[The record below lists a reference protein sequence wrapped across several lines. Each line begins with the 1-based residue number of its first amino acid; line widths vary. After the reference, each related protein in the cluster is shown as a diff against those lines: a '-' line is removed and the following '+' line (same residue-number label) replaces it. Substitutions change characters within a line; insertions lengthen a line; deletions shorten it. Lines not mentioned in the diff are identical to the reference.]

1 MSLMAR
7 ENLSSCFPFLKVVL
21 DILRPTTA
29 VSLFLILSQWC
40 YQHYQQCNYL
50 IRSLSLFCS

>member
-29 VSLFLILSQWC
+29 VSLLLILSLI
-40 YQHYQQCNYL
+40 CN
-50 IRSLSLFCS
+50 IIFSIT

>member
-21 DILRPTTA
+21 DILKPTTA
-29 VSLFLILSQWC
+29 VSLSILSQWC
-40 YQHYQQCNYL
+40 
-50 IRSLSLFCS
+50 F